1 MDDQPIKI
9 VFDSEKNLI
18 ITTNLTNKPIK
29 IDYWIVELDTNLT
42 FLDYW
47 VAYGANQYHYYPLP
61 SWYDFHKSN
70 GFEIKA
76 YIENTL
82 IQSQKIQFFNKK
94 SENYFHVTRQ
104 NEHNYPSWRHLM
116 IDNHININLNKDD
129 VFYDLGANIG
139 VYTMWA
145 KLNKVRQVYS
155 FEPNPT
161 LVNDMRKT
169 FAEDVNINIYQK
181 AISHE
186 HDVTEF
192 TINPQSICS
201 GFYQLEG
208 TRYPVEQIN
217 LERFYKEND
226 LLPPTVIKCDIEGS
240 EYLFM
245 SSVSD
250 DFLKTVR
257 AVIFEFH
264 FFGGY
269 GFEHLSNIMKRF
281 ISLGYNI
288 KRTKDTRFENN
299 MGCLIFNKDDSL

>member
-1 MDDQPIKI
+1 MDNQLIKI
-9 VFDSEKNLI
+9 DFDSEKNLI
-18 ITTNLTNKPIK
+18 LTNNLTNQSIV
-29 IDYWIVELDTNLT
+29 ICYWIVDLNTNLT
-42 FLDYW
+42 FFYYW
-47 VAYGANQYHYYPLP
+47 VGYNAYEFHYAAFPF
-61 SWYDFHKSN
+61 WYDFHESC
-70 GFEIKA
+70 GFEVKA
-76 YIENTL
+76 YIGNEL

-94 SENYFHVTRQ
+94 SENYFHVTKY
-104 NEHNYPSWRHLM
+104 NEYNYPSWRHLM
-116 IDNHININLNKDD
+116 TGNHININLNKDD

-145 KLNKVRQVYS
+145 KLNKVRQIYS

-161 LVNDMRKT
+161 LVSDMRKT
-169 FAEDVNINIYQK
+169 FAEDDNINVYQK
-181 AISHE
+181 AISDE
-186 HDVTEF
+186 HGIAEF
-192 TINPQSICS
+192 FINTQSIS
-201 GFYQLEG
+201 SSFYHFDG
-208 TRYPVEQIN
+208 IGCTVEQIN
-217 LERFYKEND
+217 LERFCKEND

-257 AVIFEFH
+257 TVIFEFH

-269 GFEHLSNIMKRF
+269 GFEHLSNVMKRF
-281 ISLGYNI
+281 ISLGFNI